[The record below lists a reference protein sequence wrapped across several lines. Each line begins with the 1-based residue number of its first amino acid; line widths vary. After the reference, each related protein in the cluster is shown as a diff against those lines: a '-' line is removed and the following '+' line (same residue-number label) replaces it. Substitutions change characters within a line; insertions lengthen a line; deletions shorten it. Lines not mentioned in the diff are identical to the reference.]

1 MKNVTKILTAV
12 TFCAALFASDQRIDA
27 LGGNAAFWPGDE
39 ANIAAFPAQVNNH
52 SYLQLSGVGGDGAE
66 TETFDANGHVSIL
79 WQEDGT
85 TWGFNY
91 GGDDW
96 VNMHWG
102 NGDMGVTVG
111 MEKDGADNTS
121 GEKSDMSVSWGGD
134 LGIGEMGIHYATTN
148 NGDGDATLGV
158 DWRKDCGFWIFDNT
172 VVHAPDLMAD
182 DLAVH
187 ADFWKAIDAGGASV
201 VYAFGVEYAGGD
213 AGYMSHSAT
222 VGVEANMTDWATLRA
237 GYTWGHKLSDE
248 GDQVGNTGDAF
259 TWGLGF
265 NWGGLTA
272 DLTVDSGLFQD
283 PVGAITGYDDGGV
296 TDHTVTLTYG
306 F

>member
-39 ANIAAFPAQVNNH
+39 ANIEAFPAQVNNH
-52 SYLQLSGVGGDGAE
+52 SYLQLSGVGGDGEA
-66 TETFDANGHVSIL
+66 TEVFDATGNVSIL

-85 TWGFNY
+85 TWCFNY

-111 MEKDGADNTS
+111 MEKDDNVD

-134 LGIGEMGIHYATTN
+134 FGFGEMGIHYATVN

-172 VVHAPDLMAD
+172 VVHAGDLMAD
-182 DLAVH
+182 DLSLE
-187 ADFWKAIDAGGASV
+187 ADFWKAVDAGAASV
-201 VYAFGVEYAGGD
+201 VYAWGVEYMGGD
-213 AGYMSHSAT
+213 AGNMSHSAT
-222 VGVEANMTDWATLRA
+222 IGVEANMTDWATLRA

-248 GDQVGNTGDAF
+248 GDNTGNTGDAF

-272 DLTVDSGLFQD
+272 DIDVDSGLFQD
-283 PVGAITGYDDGGV
+283 PIGAITGYDDGGI
-296 TDHTVTLTYG
+296 TNGTVTLTYG

>member
-1 MKNVTKILTAV
+1 MKIVTKILTAV

-39 ANIAAFPAQVNNH
+39 ANIEAFPAQVNNH
-52 SYLQLSGVGGDGAE
+52 SYLQLSGVGGDGEA
-66 TETFDANGHVSIL
+66 TEVFDATGNVSIL

-111 MEKDGADNTS
+111 MEKDDNVD

-134 LGIGEMGIHYATTN
+134 FGFGEMGIHYATVN

-172 VVHAPDLMAD
+172 VVHAGDLMAD
-182 DLAVH
+182 DLSLE
-187 ADFWKAIDAGGASV
+187 ADFWKAVDAGAVSV
-201 VYAFGVEYAGGD
+201 VYAWGVEYMGGD

-222 VGVEANMTDWATLRA
+222 IGVEANMTDWATLRA

-248 GDQVGNTGDAF
+248 GDNTGNTGDAF

-272 DLTVDSGLFQD
+272 DIDVDSGLFQD
-283 PVGAITGYDDGGV
+283 PIGAITGYDDGGI
-296 TDHTVTLTYG
+296 TNGTVTLTYG

>member
-39 ANIAAFPAQVNNH
+39 ANIEAFPAQVNNH
-52 SYLQLSGVGGDGAE
+52 SYLQLSGVGGDGEA
-66 TETFDANGHVSIL
+66 TEVFDATGNVSIL

-111 MEKDGADNTS
+111 MEKDDNVD

-134 LGIGEMGIHYATTN
+134 FGFGEMGIHYATVN

-172 VVHAPDLMAD
+172 VVHAADLMAD
-182 DLAVH
+182 DLSLE
-187 ADFWKAIDAGGASV
+187 ADFWKAVDAGAASV
-201 VYAFGVEYAGGD
+201 VYAWGVEYMGGD

-222 VGVEANMTDWATLRA
+222 IGVEANMTDWATLRA

-248 GDQVGNTGDAF
+248 GDNTGNTGDAF
-259 TWGLGF
+259 AWGLGF

-272 DLTVDSGLFQD
+272 DIDVDSGLFQD
-283 PVGAITGYDDGGV
+283 PIGAITGYDDGGI
-296 TDHTVTLTYG
+296 TNGTVTLTYG

>member
-66 TETFDANGHVSIL
+66 TEVFDATGNVSIL

-111 MEKDGADNTS
+111 MEKDDNTS

-134 LGIGEMGIHYATTN
+134 FGFGEMGIHYATVN

-172 VVHAPDLMAD
+172 VVHAEDLMAD
-182 DLAVH
+182 DLGLE
-187 ADFWKAIDAGGASV
+187 ADFWKTVDAGAASV
-201 VYAFGVEYAGGD
+201 VYAWGVQYMGGD

-222 VGVEANMTDWATLRA
+222 IGVEANMTDWATLRA

-248 GDQVGNTGDAF
+248 GDNTGNTGDAF

-272 DLTVDSGLFQD
+272 DVTVDSGLFQD
-283 PVGAITGYDDGGV
+283 PIGAITGYDDGGI
-296 TDHTVTLTYG
+296 TNGTVTLTYG

>member
-52 SYLQLSGVGGDGAE
+52 SYLQLSGVGGDGADPE
-66 TETFDANGHVSIL
+66 VFDATGNASIL

-111 MEKDGADNTS
+111 MEKDDNNA

-134 LGIGEMGIHYATTN
+134 FGFGEMGIHYATVN

-172 VVHAPDLMAD
+172 VVHAGDLMAD
-182 DLAVH
+182 DLALE
-187 ADFWKAIDAGGASV
+187 ADFWTAKDAGGASV
-201 VYAFGVEYAGGD
+201 VFGWGVNYTGGD
-213 AGYMSHSAT
+213 AGSLAHNAT
-222 VGVEANMTDWATLRA
+222 IGVEANMTDWATLRA

-272 DLTVDSGLFQD
+272 DVTVDSGLFQD
-283 PVGAITGYDDGGV
+283 PIGAITGYDDGGI
-296 TDHTVTLTYG
+296 TEGTVTLTYG

>member
-39 ANIAAFPAQVNNH
+39 ANIEAFPAQVNNH
-52 SYLQLSGVGGDGAE
+52 SYLQLSGVGGDGEA
-66 TETFDANGHVSIL
+66 TEVFDATGNVSIL

-111 MEKDGADNTS
+111 MEKDDNVD

-134 LGIGEMGIHYATTN
+134 FGFGEMGIHYATVN

-172 VVHAPDLMAD
+172 VVHAGDLMAD
-182 DLAVH
+182 DLSLE
-187 ADFWKAIDAGGASV
+187 ADFWKAVDAGAASV
-201 VYAFGVEYAGGD
+201 VYAWGVEYMGGD

-222 VGVEANMTDWATLRA
+222 IGVEANMTDWATLRA

-248 GDQVGNTGDAF
+248 GDNTGNTGDAF

-272 DLTVDSGLFQD
+272 DIDVDSGLFQD
-283 PVGAITGYDDGGV
+283 PIGAITGYDDGGI
-296 TDHTVTLTYG
+296 TNGTVTLTYG